1 MSTQAFG
8 RSLMAGLV
16 VLLLALA
23 GCNSGS
29 STGSGTLSLAITDTP
44 VDGAT
49 SVVVAFTGVE
59 VKPAGMDGNDAQGD
73 DNDDQGS
80 MSPSGST
87 GGMDDDQGED
97 GGDTKPLVFDFSNP
111 HQIDLLQQQNGASAA
126 LLSGVSLPAGHYAWI
141 RLKVD
146 VSLSTITLSD
156 GSVHPLIIPSGGES
170 GLKLV
175 HGFDVAQGG
184 IVSFV
189 IDFDL
194 RKSIVL
200 AHGQYILKPVLHI
213 MDDLDVG
220 SIDGSAANTLTL
232 GTLAISDPTC
242 MPAAYVYAG
251 ANVTPVDIN
260 PSASVQPVT
269 STALKLDT
277 GTGNYVFTASFLA
290 PGDYTVAL
298 ACGALDDP
306 SMSDSLAFSS
316 PKDVTVTAGGT
327 ANVVFP

>member
-1 MSTQAFG
+1 MSTRAIG
-8 RSLMAGLV
+8 RLLMAGLGA
-16 VLLLALA
+16 LLLAFA
-23 GCNSGS
+23 GCNGSSMGSGS
-29 STGSGTLSLAITDTP
+29 LSLSITDTP

-59 VKPAGMDGNDAQGD
+59 IQSAGGMEDDESGDMGMGMGGNGD
-73 DNDDQGS
+73 D
-80 MSPSGST
+80 M
-87 GGMDDDQGED
+87 GGGD
-97 GGDTKPLVFDFSNP
+97 GGQRLSFDFDSP
-111 HQIDLLQQQNGASAA
+111 RQIDLLQQQGGASAV
-126 LLSGVSLPAGHYAWI
+126 LLSGVSLPAGHYNWI

-146 VSLSTITLSD
+146 AAGSSITLTD
-156 GSVHPLIIPSGGES
+156 GSVHPLVIPSGGES

-175 HGFDVAQGG
+175 HGFDVAEGG

-200 AHGQYILKPVLHI
+200 ANGRYMLKPVLRI
-213 MDDLDVG
+213 TDDLDVG
-220 SIDGSAANTLTL
+220 RIEGSAANTLSL
-232 GTLAISDPTC
+232 GSLAITDPAC

-269 STALKLDT
+269 SVALHLDS
-277 GTGNYVFTASFLA
+277 GSGDYVFTAGFLA
-290 PGDYTVAL
+290 TGDYTVAL

-306 SMSDSLAFSS
+306 SMSDSLTFSAA
-316 PKDVTVTAGGT
+316 KNVTVTAGGT
-327 ANVVFP
+327 ADVVFP